1 MYNKKILNR
10 KGLINI
16 ELINISIRLIIRDD
30 IMEKVRD
37 KIFELTEDDWEELY
51 YDPEEILKEYSFD
64 KGVEKGIEQG
74 KKEIAKSMLN
84 DNIPIEV
91 IIKHTNLT
99 LEEVNEIKN
108 K

>member
-1 MYNKKILNR
+1 
-10 KGLINI
+10 
-16 ELINISIRLIIRDD
+16 
-30 IMEKVRD
+30 MEKVRD

-74 KKEIAKSMLN
+74 KNERNIEIARSMLN

>member
-1 MYNKKILNR
+1 
-10 KGLINI
+10 
-16 ELINISIRLIIRDD
+16 
-30 IMEKVRD
+30 MEKVRD

-64 KGVEKGIEQG
+64 KGVEHG
-74 KKEIAKSMLN
+74 KKEIAKVMLEKN
-84 DNIPIEV
+84 MSIEEV
-91 IIKHTNLT
+91 IEITNLT